1 MAGDEREIKIRRM
14 TEEDIPQ
21 VKAIDELLAGPE
33 RALSWQVGADV
44 EMAVYRPALSF
55 VAELEGD
62 IVGFVLG
69 DIRGAEYG
77 KDVSG
82 WIDMVGVAP
91 RHQHMGVGRRL
102 VETFC
107 GMCQQ
112 NKVNVEVVIRED
124 DELLKGFFASMGFRR
139 GDLINFVKECPST
152 QQ

>member
-33 RALSWQVGADV
+33 RALSWQLSADV
-44 EMAVYRPALSF
+44 EVAVYRPALSF

-62 IVGFVLG
+62 IVGFILG

-82 WIDMVGVAP
+82 WIDMVGVDP
-91 RHQHMGVGRRL
+91 RHQHMGVGQRL

-107 GMCQQ
+107 EMCQQ
-112 NKVNVEVVIRED
+112 NKVNVEVVIREE

-139 GDLINFVKECPST
+139 GDLINLVKECPAT

>member
-1 MAGDEREIKIRRM
+1 MAGDEREIQIRRM
-14 TEEDIPQ
+14 TEEDIAQ
-21 VKAIDELLAGPE
+21 LKAIDELLAGPE
-33 RALSWQVGADV
+33 RALSWQVGADIEV
-44 EMAVYRPALSF
+44 AVYRPALSF

-62 IVGFVLG
+62 IVGFILG

-91 RHQHMGVGRRL
+91 QYQHMSVGRRL
-102 VETFC
+102 VEKFC

-124 DELLKGFFASMGFRR
+124 DELLKGFFTSMGFRR
-139 GDLINFVKECPST
+139 GDLINFVKECPPT
-152 QQ
+152 Q

>member
-1 MAGDEREIKIRRM
+1 M
-14 TEEDIPQ
+14 TAPKED
-21 VKAIDELLAGPE
+21 V
-33 RALSWQVGADV
+33 
-44 EMAVYRPALSF
+44 
-55 VAELEGD
+55 
-62 IVGFVLG
+62 VGFVLG

-91 RHQHMGVGRRL
+91 RYHHMGIGRTL

-124 DELLKGFFASMGFRR
+124 DELLKGFFTSMEFRR

-152 QQ
+152 E

>member
-1 MAGDEREIKIRRM
+1 VAGDEREIKIRRM

-21 VKAIDELLAGPE
+21 VRAIDESLAGPE
-33 RALSWQVGADV
+33 RALSWQVGADI

-55 VAELEGD
+55 VAELEGN

-82 WIDMVGVAP
+82 WIDMVGVDP

-112 NKVNVEVVIRED
+112 NRVNVEVAIRGD
-124 DELLKGFFASMGFRR
+124 DERLKGFFTSMGFRR
-139 GDLINFVKECPST
+139 GDLINFVKECPSAE
-152 QQ
+152 

>member
-1 MAGDEREIKIRRM
+1 VSGDEREIKIRRM
-14 TEEDIPQ
+14 TEEDIPH

-33 RALSWQVGADV
+33 RALSWQVGADIEV
-44 EMAVYRPALSF
+44 AVYRPALSF

-62 IVGFVLG
+62 MVGFVLG

-77 KDVSG
+77 KDVRG
-82 WIDMVGVAP
+82 WIDMVGVDP
-91 RHQHMGVGRRL
+91 RHQHVGIGRRL

-124 DELLKGFFASMGFRR
+124 DELLKGFFTSTGFRR
-139 GDLINFVKECPST
+139 GDLINFVKECPLT
-152 QQ
+152 Q

>member
-1 MAGDEREIKIRRM
+1 MSGDEREIKIRRM
-14 TEEDIPQ
+14 TEEDIPH

-33 RALSWQVGADV
+33 RALSWQVGADIEV
-44 EMAVYRPALSF
+44 AVYRPALSF

-77 KDVSG
+77 KDVRG
-82 WIDMVGVAP
+82 WIDMVGVDP
-91 RHQHMGVGRRL
+91 RHQHVGIGRRL

-124 DELLKGFFASMGFRR
+124 DELLKGFFTSTGFRR
-139 GDLINFVKECPST
+139 GDLINFVKECPLT
-152 QQ
+152 Q

>member
-1 MAGDEREIKIRRM
+1 MSGDEREIKIRRM
-14 TEEDIPQ
+14 TEEDIPH
-21 VKAIDELLAGPE
+21 VKAIDELLAGAA
-33 RALSWQVGADV
+33 RALSWQVGADIEV
-44 EMAVYRPALSF
+44 AVYRPALSF

-77 KDVSG
+77 KDVRG
-82 WIDMVGVAP
+82 WIDMVGVDP
-91 RHQHMGVGRRL
+91 RHQHVGIGRRL

-124 DELLKGFFASMGFRR
+124 DELLKGFFTSTGFRR
-139 GDLINFVKECPST
+139 GDLINFVKECPLT
-152 QQ
+152 Q

>member
-21 VKAIDELLAGPE
+21 VRAIDESLAGLE
-33 RALSWQVGADV
+33 RAPSWQVGADI

-55 VAELEGD
+55 VAELEGN

-82 WIDMVGVAP
+82 WIDMVGVDP

-102 VETFC
+102 VETFY

-124 DELLKGFFASMGFRR
+124 DERLKGFFTSMGFRR
-139 GDLINFVKECPST
+139 GDLINFVKECPPT
-152 QQ
+152 E